1 MTRSMIE
8 ERLAQHRAA
17 FERRDP
23 DALAETHAP
32 DGSFESPAVGIVE
45 GRDAIRGVYRYWY
58 EAFPGFAFV
67 WDRPLID
74 PPRASFLW
82 SFSGTAAGPFFGEA
96 KPGSSVTMRGAAE
109 YVFGEDGIV
118 SARHVF
124 DFSGALVRAGVL
136 KIKPS

>member
-8 ERLAQHRAA
+8 ERLAEHRAA
-17 FERRDP
+17 FEKRDP
-23 DALAETHAP
+23 DALAATHALE
-32 DGSFESPAVGIVE
+32 GTFESPAVGVVQ
-45 GRDAIRGVYRYWY
+45 GRDAIRGVYKYWY
-58 EAFPGFAFV
+58 DAFPGFVFS
-67 WDRPLID
+67 WDHALID

-96 KPGSSVTMRGAAE
+96 RPGSSVAMQGAAE
-109 YVFGEDGIV
+109 YVFGEEGIE

-136 KIKPS
+136 KVKPS